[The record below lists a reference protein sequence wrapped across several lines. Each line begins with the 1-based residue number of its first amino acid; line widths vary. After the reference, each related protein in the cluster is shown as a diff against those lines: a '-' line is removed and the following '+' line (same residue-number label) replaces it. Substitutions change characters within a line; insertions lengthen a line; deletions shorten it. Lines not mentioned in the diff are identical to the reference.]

1 MRKFVLVGLLISLA
15 VAGVLSHFASRSPDG
30 LETVLHRTGVGEGKP
45 PVPAPFPDYG
55 IPVLGSILGKTV
67 AAVLG
72 TALAF
77 LLVLLLLRAL
87 TRRGPRASSAKR
99 GENA

>member
-1 MRKFVLVGLLISLA
+1 MKRFILAGLLLSFV

-30 LETVLHRTGVGEGKP
+30 LEKAMAKVGAEEGKP
-45 PVPAPFPDYG
+45 ALPAPFPDYEL
-55 IPVLGSILGKTV
+55 PVLGRILGKTV
-67 AAVLG
+67 PALVG

-77 LLVLLLLRAL
+77 LVILLLLRAL
-87 TRRGPRASSAKR
+87 TRRDPHASPPQP